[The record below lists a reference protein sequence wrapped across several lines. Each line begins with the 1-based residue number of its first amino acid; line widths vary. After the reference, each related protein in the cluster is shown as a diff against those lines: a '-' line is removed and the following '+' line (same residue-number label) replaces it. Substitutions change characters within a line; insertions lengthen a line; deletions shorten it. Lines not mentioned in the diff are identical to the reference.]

1 MAHYKILDEKITAI
15 EKVQREF
22 SKIMQLERCRTCSC
36 LYTDMMASI
45 LDTIQDINSSMEND
59 NRLTAARKDF
69 SKWIE
74 DASNTDLHH

>member
-1 MAHYKILDEKITAI
+1 MASCKILDEKITAI
-15 EKVQREF
+15 EKVHREF

-36 LYTDMMASI
+36 FHADMMASI
-45 LDTIQDINSSMEND
+45 LDTIQDINSSREND
-59 NRLTAARKDF
+59 SRLTAAGKDF

>member
-1 MAHYKILDEKITAI
+1 MALRKILDEKITAI
-15 EKVQREF
+15 EKVHREF

-36 LYTDMMASI
+36 FHADMMASI
-45 LDTIQDINSSMEND
+45 LDTIQDINSSLEND
-59 NRLTAARKDF
+59 SRLTAARKDF

>member
-1 MAHYKILDEKITAI
+1 MARYKILDEKITAI
-15 EKVQREF
+15 EKVHREF

-45 LDTIQDINSSMEND
+45 LDTIRDISSMEND

-74 DASNTDLHH
+74 DAGNTDLHH

>member
-1 MAHYKILDEKITAI
+1 MALCKILDEKITAI
-15 EKVQREF
+15 EKVHREF
-22 SKIMQLERCRTCSC
+22 SKIMQQERCRTCSC
-36 LYTDMMASI
+36 FHTDMMASI

-59 NRLTAARKDF
+59 SRLIAARKDF